1 MKQKNVV
8 KQPDKLSSYF
18 KAEWSIL
25 LAITITGIIYN
36 IGLLASPW
44 FEGKLAQCLFDIFGK
59 AKTFSD
65 MLRLVVAYMVVIAV
79 VQLARY
85 MKRFYVRR
93 FGNHINRNMKQI
105 LYRTLIHHSR
115 AELESENIGNIITK
129 AISDVDACSEG
140 MRKFTTEVFDTGVA
154 LAAYIVLLFTYDW
167 RLALIS
173 LIFPPISYYIAE
185 KLKVVVQRNGAA
197 AQESRGRLNAII
209 LDRVSNA
216 LTYRVFGC
224 ETQRNIAFE
233 EHLNDYEK
241 SAVKANI
248 WVAAMPPIY
257 QIISMVSVLFI
268 IYFGSRNILG
278 NGWTSWDIAVFTTF
292 ISCFTKLAIK
302 SSKAAK
308 LFNAVQKAEVSWKR
322 IKPLM
327 KLVPDQVAECIVSP
341 DTLEVRDLGVSYFEN
356 ESIFSGLSFSARPGE
371 IIGVTGAVACGKT
384 TLGQA
389 FLCEHPYQGSIHF
402 GKKELSEFS
411 NVRRSKTVGYLG
423 HDPELLSET
432 IQNNILLGKNTEIEP
447 LLKAV
452 CIDEEISKMPD
463 GMNTFI
469 GNGGVRLSGGQQ
481 ARIGLARTLAH
492 PRPLLILDDPFSA
505 LDRQTEMKIFQ
516 HLQELAKNSIVIL
529 ISHRLYLFPQ
539 LDKIIWIENGT
550 TTVGT
555 HKELMNSCSEY
566 SDIYNLQEGGSD
578 FESEKVGFDTSHS
591 ECNEAE

>member
-1 MKQKNVV
+1 MV

-25 LAITITGIIYN
+25 FAVTITGVIYN
-36 IGLLASPW
+36 IGLLAEPW
-44 FEGKLAQCLFDIFGK
+44 FEGKFAQCLFEIFS
-59 AKTFSD
+59 KTKNFSD
-65 MLRLVVAYMVVIAV
+65 MLKLVFAYVAAIAV

-105 LYRTLIHHSR
+105 LYGTLIHHSK

-129 AISDVDACSEG
+129 AISDVDACAEG

-154 LAAYIVLLFTYDW
+154 LAGYAVLLFTYDW
-167 RLALIS
+167 RLTLIS

-185 KLKVVVQRNGAA
+185 KLKVIVQRSGAA
-197 AQESRGRLNAII
+197 AQESRGRLNAAT

-216 LTYRVFGC
+216 STYRVFGC
-224 ETQRNIAFE
+224 EMQRNNAYE
-233 EHLNDYEK
+233 DHLTDYEK

-248 WVAAMPPIY
+248 WIAAMPPVY
-257 QIISMVSVLFI
+257 QIISMVSMLFI
-268 IYFGSRNILG
+268 IYFGSRNVLG
-278 NGWTSWDIAVFTTF
+278 NGWTSWNIAAFTTF
-292 ISCFTKLAIK
+292 ISCFTKLAVK

-327 KLVPDQVAECIVSP
+327 KLVPDETAENKISP
-341 DTLEVRDLGVSYFEN
+341 NTLEVQNLGVSYSEN
-356 ESIFSGLSFSARPGE
+356 AQIFSGLSFTAKPGE

-389 FLCEHPYQGSIHF
+389 FLCEHPYQGSIRF
-402 GKKELSEFS
+402 GNNEISELSE
-411 NVRRSKTVGYLG
+411 VQRSETVGYLG
-423 HDPELLSET
+423 HDPELLSDT
-432 IQNNILLGKNTEIEP
+432 VQNNILLGKNKDVQP

-452 CIDEEISKMPD
+452 CIDKEISKMPD
-463 GMNTFI
+463 GINTVI
-469 GNGGVRLSGGQQ
+469 GSGGIRLSGGQQ

-505 LDRQTEMKIFQ
+505 LDKHTEMEVFQ
-516 HLQELAKNSIVIL
+516 HLRELTKDNIVIL

-539 LDKIIWIENGT
+539 LDKIIWMENGKT
-550 TTVGT
+550 AVGT
-555 HKELMNSCSEY
+555 HSRLMDRCSVY
-566 SDIYNLQEGGSD
+566 ASLYNLQEGGND
-578 FESEKVGFDTSHS
+578 FENEKIGTNTSYS
-591 ECNEAE
+591 ECV

>member
-1 MKQKNVV
+1 MKQTNNI
-8 KQPDKLSSYF
+8 KQPNKLSSYF

-25 LAITITGIIYN
+25 SAVTVTGIIYN
-36 IGLLASPW
+36 IGLLAGPW
-44 FEGKLAQCLFDIFGK
+44 FEGKLVQCLLDIFAEKKG
-59 AKTFSD
+59 FSD
-65 MLRLVVAYMVVIAV
+65 MLRLVAAYVAVIAV

-105 LYRTLIHHSR
+105 LYGTLIHHSK

-154 LAAYIVLLFTYDW
+154 LIGYIVLLFTYDW

-173 LIFPPISYYIAE
+173 LIFPPFSYYIAE
-185 KLKVVVQRNGAA
+185 KLKVIVQKSGAA
-197 AQESRGRLNAII
+197 AQESRGRLNAAT

-216 LTYRVFGC
+216 STYRVFGC
-224 ETQRNIAFE
+224 EEQRNDAYE

-248 WVAAMPPIY
+248 WVAAMPPVY
-257 QIISMVSVLFI
+257 QIISMISMLFI
-268 IYFGSRNILG
+268 IYFGSKNVLG
-278 NGWTSWDIAVFTTF
+278 TGWTSWNIAAFTTF
-292 ISCFTKLAIK
+292 ISCFTKLAVK

-327 KLVPDQVAECIVSP
+327 NPVPDEEAESTAAP
-341 DTLEVRDLGVSYFEN
+341 NTLKVESLGVSYSEN
-356 ESIFSGLSFSARPGE
+356 EPIFSGLSFTANLGE
-371 IIGVTGAVACGKT
+371 IIGVTGPVACGKT

-389 FLCEHPYQGSIHF
+389 FLCEHPYQGSICF
-402 GKKELSEFS
+402 GNDEISALPDIKRNE
-411 NVRRSKTVGYLG
+411 TIGYLG

-432 IQNNILLGKNTEIEP
+432 IQNNVLLGETKDIHS

-452 CIDEEISKMPD
+452 CIDEEISKMP
-463 GMNTFI
+463 GGINTVI
-469 GNGGVRLSGGQQ
+469 GSGGIRLSGGQQ
-481 ARIGLARTLAH
+481 SRIGLARTLAH
-492 PRPLLILDDPFSA
+492 PRPILILDDPFSA
-505 LDRQTEMKIFQ
+505 LDKHTETEIFKN
-516 HLQELAKNSIVIL
+516 LQELAKDSIVIL

-539 LDKIIWIENGT
+539 LDKVIWMENGK

-555 HKELMNSCSEY
+555 HNELMKSCSVY
-566 SDIYNLQEGGSD
+566 ADLYNLQEGGTELENKKIGADAGCS
-578 FESEKVGFDTSHS
+578 G
-591 ECNEAE
+591 CN